1 MTWPITLSSNGQ
13 ITLPKEARDRLG
25 AVPGDTIPLIE
36 RRGRFEFEAY
46 GGDILRWY
54 GALETVFLPEAALCD
69 AVRAL
74 STVHGWPAGRVAAFA
89 GNLLALDGV
98 LMQRKDLLWNALSR
112 FKEEG
117 LDFQAALIAAETAAM
132 GLVEICSYDRDFD
145 RVAGVARV
153 EP

>member
-1 MTWPITLSSNGQ
+1 VSRKTIDAGVLLHFVAADHPERSPRCRDLFARVRNG
-13 ITLPKEARDRLG
+13 D
-25 AVPGDTIPLIE
+25 
-36 RRGRFEFEAY
+36 
-46 GGDILRWY
+46 
-54 GALETVFLPEAALCD
+54 ETVFLPEAALCD

-74 STVHGWPAGRVAAFA
+74 STVHRWPAGRAAAFA

-98 LMQRKDLLWNALSR
+98 LMQRKDLLWNALSL
-112 FKEEG
+112 FKDEG

-132 GLVEICSYDRDFD
+132 GLEEICSYDRDFD